1 MNIDKLMESG
11 LTNLIKGISQPL
23 ATAEIMMIFAFTGC
37 MCLIIYGAYRLA
49 HTRITYEGKFAVTLV
64 VIAFVSTI
72 LMVLVQSNLALS
84 LGMLGSLSIVRFR
97 TNIKDPR
104 DIGFVI
110 WSMAIGIAAATQNY
124 LIGTIGSLLLAVVMI
139 VTKKNETEMKRMLL
153 IVRGSNADI
162 EVIQAIVS
170 RHEGCTVKAKNILK
184 DSFELVY
191 EVNVRDSESNGII
204 EKIFQVEGID
214 SVNLLS
220 QKGTI

>member
-1 MNIDKLMESG
+1 MNVNKLMESG
-11 LTNLIKGISQPL
+11 LTNLLNGINHPL
-23 ATAEIMMIFAFTGC
+23 STAEIMSILVFTGA
-37 MCLIIYGAYRLA
+37 MTLIIYVAYRLA

-124 LIGTIGSLLLAVVMI
+124 LIGCIGSLLLAVVMI
-139 VTKKNETEMKRMLL
+139 VTKKSETEMKRMMLV
-153 IVRGSNADI
+153 IRGSKADI
-162 EVIQAIVS
+162 NVIQNIVS
-170 RHEGCTVKAKNILK
+170 CHEGCTVKAKNVLK

-191 EVNVRDSESNGII
+191 EINVRDSEGNGII
-204 EKIFQVEGID
+204 EKIFQLDGID

-220 QKGTI
+220 QKATI

>member
-1 MNIDKLMESG
+1 MNINQLLESG
-11 LTNLIKGISQPL
+11 LTNLINGINNPL
-23 ATAEIMMIFAFTGC
+23 STTEMLMILAFTGI
-37 MCLIIYGAYRLA
+37 MSLLIFGAYKMA

-72 LMVLVQSNLALS
+72 LMALVQSNLALS

-110 WSMAIGIAAATQNY
+110 WSMAIGIASATQNY
-124 LIGTIGSLLLAVVMI
+124 LIGCVGSLLLALVMI
-139 VTKKNETEMKRMLL
+139 VTKKSETRMKRMLL

-162 EVIQAIVS
+162 DVIQAIVT
-170 RHEGCTVKAKNILK
+170 RYEGCTVKAKNVLK

-191 EVNVRDSESNGII
+191 EVNMKDSESNGII
-204 EKIFQVEGID
+204 KRIFQMEGID

-220 QKGTI
+220 QKETI